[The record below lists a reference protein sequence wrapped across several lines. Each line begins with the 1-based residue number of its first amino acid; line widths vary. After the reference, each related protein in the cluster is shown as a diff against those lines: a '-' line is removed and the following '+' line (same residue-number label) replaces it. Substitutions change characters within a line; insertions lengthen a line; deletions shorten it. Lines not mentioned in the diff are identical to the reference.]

1 MFNDIAERANMP
13 NLTNI
18 SGTCACIYWRKNNW
32 QIFQGVVY
40 NASKPIWRR
49 RRGKSDVRWVPLACL
64 TSYITACPQH
74 CNGWDHIFICS
85 QPYIFTY
92 IQEYA
97 HADLFTRV
105 HIYAYMKDT
114 NVLMLSFALV
124 AQPHAH
130 LAVLHTSGAKHIA
143 PRKYT
148 CIRKYA
154 SFPSVCAHV
163 SGANIHHAC
172 DTAITQPPSIGDT
185 NRRRALRDLF

>member
-1 MFNDIAERANMP
+1 MFNGIAERANMP

-97 HADLFTRV
+97 HADLSTYIC
-105 HIYAYMKDT
+105 IYERFKCAHVIFCISNHMLILQYNNNIPPEQT
-114 NVLMLSFALV
+114 NCS
-124 AQPHAH
+124 Q
-130 LAVLHTSGAKHIA
+130 
-143 PRKYT
+143 KYT

-185 NRRRALRDLF
+185 NRRRALRGLF